1 MGNNKPSIIGTILT
15 GVLKYIVIIF
25 ICLISTYP
33 ILWVFISSFKEVP
46 GGLGLPEV
54 WVFEGYIT
62 IFTKLNILSYFG
74 NSIIVTVF
82 STLISITVVTMAAY
96 VSARIQFKGKN
107 LITLM
112 FASTLF
118 IPAISISF
126 PIYRLI
132 DVLELYDTRTGLIL
146 IYAGLGIAITFF
158 VIRSYLLTIPME
170 MEEAAQIDGAGLV
183 GTFIRIIVP
192 LARPGI
198 ATAAILALLNNW
210 NEFYFAALLL
220 ESKENMTIPALLGQ
234 FRSAYAR
241 DFNGM
246 FSAIIVSVVPTIIL
260 FSLTSKVFIKSLT
273 AGAVK
278 G

>member
-1 MGNNKPSIIGTILT
+1 MGNNKPSIIGAILS

-25 ICLISTYP
+25 ICLISIYP
-33 ILWVFISSFKEVP
+33 IFWVFISSFKEVP

-62 IFTKLNILSYFG
+62 IFTKLNIVSYFG

-132 DVLELYDTRTGLIL
+132 DVLGLYDTRTGLIL

-158 VIRSYLLTIPME
+158 VIRSYLLTIPLE
-170 MEEAAQIDGAGLV
+170 MEEAAQIDGAGQV

-260 FSLTSKVFIKSLT
+260 FSLTSNVFIKSLT

>member
-1 MGNNKPSIIGTILT
+1 MGNNKPSIIGAAIS
-15 GVLKYIVIIF
+15 GVLNYIVIIF
-25 ICLISTYP
+25 ICLISVYP

-62 IFTKLNILSYFG
+62 IFTKLNIASYFG

-96 VSARIQFKGKN
+96 VSARIQFQGKN

-132 DVLELYDTRTGLIL
+132 DVLGLYDTRTGLIL

-170 MEEAAQIDGAGLV
+170 MEEAAQIDGAGQV

-198 ATAAILALLNNW
+198 ATAAILALLNNC